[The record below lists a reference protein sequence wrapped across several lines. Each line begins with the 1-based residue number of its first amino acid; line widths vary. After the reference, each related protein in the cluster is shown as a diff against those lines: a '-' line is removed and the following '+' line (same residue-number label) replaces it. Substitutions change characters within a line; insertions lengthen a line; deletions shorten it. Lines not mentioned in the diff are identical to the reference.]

1 MQRRFKA
8 QPLKENAWGTA
19 YPAPKE
25 RTLDMSRLSG
35 GLNLWELDYRLDA
48 DQSPDLENVYWKDG
62 ALSSRPGQEY
72 VYDQTDTGA
81 TYYVASAGDFHASYD
96 REWLEGYIIAHKGTK
111 IYKIATTT
119 GQHTVLYSGLT
130 EDPGNFFVYSNKLYY
145 LGGGQYVQIST
156 TGVASQVVPYSP
168 IVVINRNPDGSGGNL
183 YQPENRISAGKEVW
197 FTADG
202 TSTTYKLP
210 YTNLDS
216 TTLQVTVNNVPLSS
230 GYSVNQTTGEVNFTA
245 PPSQTDPAVANNVK
259 IVCQKSD
266 TATMN
271 SILKCRCATV
281 YGTENLQLVVCGG
294 TPAQP
299 NAYFWSGNHSYM
311 DPTYFPAE
319 SYNLAGANATE
330 YITGFGEQQAML
342 IIFKERSIGK
352 SKAEVQTIS
361 ERDYINLPYTPVND
375 LIGCDLPK
383 TIQLINNNLVF
394 ANTQSG
400 VYCLMDTSAADENNV
415 KRLSRNVNGPGM
427 GKGLLYD
434 VRKAIEPIA
443 PATTLNP
450 NNVTSFDD
458 NQRYWIVANGHA
470 YLWDYILA
478 GYNAKEENLSWFYF
492 TNINARGWFTVVD
505 QYYYMTANGSLSKFV
520 KGYHDYS
527 YIDPEDGQK
536 KNGPIQRRYVFA
548 TQFFGTYEVLK
559 DVLKVIFAVR
569 SDTRTYM
576 TITYMTD
583 WEQRQDLTDID
594 VMAWMLVPRDLR
606 YRCLRPLPYA
616 FTAVRIPRCFHI
628 RHFQMK
634 LENNTADQ
642 DMSLVSAQ
650 IIYRYSRE
658 EK

>member
-1 MQRRFKA
+1 MGPPM
-8 QPLKENAWGTA
+8 PLREKE
-19 YPAPKE
+19 
-25 RTLDMSRLSG
+25 
-35 GLNLWELDYRLDA
+35 
-48 DQSPDLENVYWKDG
+48 
-62 ALSSRPGQEY
+62 SSICR
-72 VYDQTDTGA
+72 
-81 TYYVASAGDFHASYD
+81 ASAADSICGSWTTGLMPTRAPTLRTYTGKMVRSLQGRVRNMYTTRQIPTHYVNAGAFHACYD
-96 REWLEGYIIAHKGTK
+96 REWLAGYIIAHKGTA
-111 IYKIATTT
+111 IYKIDTTT
-119 GQHTVLYSGLT
+119 GQHTKIYPAAGDSSASALS
-130 EDPGNFFVYSNKLYY
+130 EDAGNFFVYSNKLYY
-145 LGGGQYVQIST
+145 LGGGQYIQINTS
-156 TGVASQVVPYSP
+156 GVATKVVPYSP

-183 YQPENRISAGKEVW
+183 YQPENRISAGKEIW
-197 FTADG
+197 FTSDG

-210 YTNLDS
+210 YNNLDS
-216 TTLQVTVNNVPLSS
+216 STVSITVNNTSVTT
-230 GYSVNQTTGEVNFTA
+230 GFTVNQTAGTVTFNTA
-245 PPSQTDPAVANNVK
+245 PSQSDPAVANNVK

-352 SKAEVQTIS
+352 SKAEVQTIAS
-361 ERDYINLPYTPVND
+361 RDYINLPYTPVND

-400 VYCLMDTSAADENNV
+400 VYCLMDTSSANENNV
-415 KRLSRNVNGPGM
+415 KRLSRNVNGSGI
-427 GKGLLYD
+427 GRGLLYD
-434 VRKAIEPIA
+434 VREAIA
-443 PATTLNP
+443 PVAPSTTP
-450 NNVTSFDD
+450 NNNEVTSFDD

-470 YLWDYILA
+470 YLWDYLLA
-478 GYNAKEENLSWFYF
+478 GYTAKEENLSWFYF
-492 TNINARGWFTVVD
+492 SNINAKGWFAVVD
-505 QYYYMTANGSLSKFV
+505 QYYYMTSNGSLSKFV
-520 KGYHDYS
+520 RGYHDYT
-527 YIDPEDGQK
+527 YIEDGVK
-536 KNGPIQRRYVFA
+536 KNGPILRRYVFA

-583 WEQRQDLTDID
+583 WERRQDLTDID
-594 VMAWMLVPRDLR
+594 VMAWLLVPRDLR
-606 YRCLRPLPYA
+606 YRCLQPLPYA

-628 RHFQMK
+628 KHFQMK
-634 LENNTADQ
+634 LENNTVDQ